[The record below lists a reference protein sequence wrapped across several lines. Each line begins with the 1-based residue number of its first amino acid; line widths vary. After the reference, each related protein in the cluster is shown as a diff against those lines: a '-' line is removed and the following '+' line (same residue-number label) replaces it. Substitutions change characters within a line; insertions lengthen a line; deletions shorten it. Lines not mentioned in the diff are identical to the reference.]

1 MNAAKTCVIE
11 SLIGKRI
18 KQRRKSLKFSQAY
31 VAKLLGITGQ
41 QLHKYEK
48 GIDRVSAGRLLKIS
62 QILSTPLSFFYQGMV
77 DFQETGNILTVRGVT
92 NQGKEIVLKIWDED
106 SLFKDITVLRNET
119 SLTLA
124 GKE

>member
-11 SLIGKRI
+11 NLIGKRI

-48 GIDRVSAGRLLKIS
+48 GIDRVSAGRLLEIS
-62 QILSTPLSFFYQGMV
+62 QILSTPLSFFYQGMA
-77 DFQETGNILTVRGVT
+77 DFQETGNILTVRGMT

-119 SLTLA
+119 SLTTA
-124 GKE
+124 GKD